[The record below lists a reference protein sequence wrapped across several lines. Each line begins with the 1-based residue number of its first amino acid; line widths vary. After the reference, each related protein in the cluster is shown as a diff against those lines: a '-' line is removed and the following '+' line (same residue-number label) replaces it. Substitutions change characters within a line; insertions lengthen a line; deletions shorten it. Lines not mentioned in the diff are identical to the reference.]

1 MKEKIEILDLETRP
15 SPETD
20 LQELSEEKINN
31 IRGTGVTFGGRFLY
45 WHGNIKCRNCSN
57 GQGDR

>member
-1 MKEKIEILDLETRP
+1 MKEKIEIQDLETRP

-31 IRGTGVTFGGRFLY
+31 IRGGQTFGGRFLY
-45 WHGNIKCRNCSN
+45 WRGTIKCRNCSD